1 MPWRRLLSVGMY
13 RTKSCLKRSTN
24 SILVRCTLSEL
35 DTIWAVGHLAG
46 GEVATNGCS
55 GEQGLIVINVTLES
69 SVADGMELK
78 PGAEVILHEN
88 WDAIVRVAQ
97 LLIERGILSRSEVEG
112 EVFGP
117 TERTSSEESPSS
129 ERSL

>member
-1 MPWRRLLSVGMY
+1 M
-13 RTKSCLKRSTN
+13 
-24 SILVRCTLSEL
+24 
-35 DTIWAVGHLAG
+35 AG
-46 GEVATNGCS
+46 SEVATNGCS

-97 LLIERGILSRSEVEG
+97 LLIERGILSRSELEG
-112 EVFGP
+112 EFSDPVRSAKAPGLDVPP
-117 TERTSSEESPSS
+117 TLLARANEVIE
-129 ERSL
+129 

>member
-1 MPWRRLLSVGMY
+1 VVALALGRNVPNEDV
-13 RTKSCLKRSTN
+13 LKEVN
-24 SILVRCTLSEL
+24 EYDLERCTLSEL

-46 GEVATNGCS
+46 SEVATNGCS

>member
-1 MPWRRLLSVGMY
+1 M
-13 RTKSCLKRSTN
+13 
-24 SILVRCTLSEL
+24 
-35 DTIWAVGHLAG
+35 AG
-46 GEVATNGCS
+46 EQGRNNGCS
-55 GEQGLIVINVTLES
+55 GEQGLIVINVTMES
-69 SVADGMELK
+69 SVADGTELK

-97 LLIERGILSRSEVEG
+97 LLIERGILSRSELEG

-117 TERTSSEESPSS
+117 TERTSSEASRSS